1 MTHRI
6 GIAGFSHE
14 TVSFWPGVTSLEAFE
29 RDSLYGE
36 NIIEKGRNT
45 NSCIGGFIDVC
56 EKNDVKLVPVVAASG
71 GATATV
77 ADEVYDHYVPLM
89 VERFREEKDNLD
101 GILLSLHGAMATE
114 SRTDPETDA
123 VREIRGAV
131 GYEMPIMVTLDLHGN
146 KDENLI
152 KEATAVFGYHSS
164 PHVDQAETGRRAAW
178 CMLNKLKGKLSPVCA
193 WKKPGIVVPSVF
205 SATTLSPAKD
215 LIDRVKWW
223 MDKSSVIDATILF
236 GFAWS
241 DVNNLGMS
249 AIAVTDNDP
258 KLAQR
263 IVDDLSALSYDKRD
277 MLTGIKNESLYGLKN
292 GIKTAIEKAEKA
304 SKPIIILDHAD
315 RSNDTTYVLREL
327 FKQGAN
333 NTAVPVFYDPES
345 AQKCVEVGE
354 GSEIELNIGAS
365 TGWRDGGK
373 LKVKGEV
380 LWAGEAKYVG
390 TGPMTIN
397 REIDLGLSGILQVE
411 GLWIQLVSRR
421 RSLIDDD
428 PMKQFG
434 YDPMSFEII
443 VSKSKTH
450 FRAVY
455 EELGEDIIIVDAP
468 GQCPA
473 DLSHFDFVNVKK
485 DLYSTI
491 KKKNMKKG

>member
-1 MTHRI
+1 MTYRI
-6 GIAGFSHE
+6 GVAGFSHE

-29 RDSLYGE
+29 QYSAYGE
-36 NIIEKGRNT
+36 DIITKGRDT
-45 NSCIGGFIDVC
+45 NSCIGGFIEICDKEGV
-56 EKNDVKLVPVVAASG
+56 ELAPVVAGSG

-89 VERFREEKDNLD
+89 VKGFREEKDRLD

-123 VREIRGAV
+123 VREIREVV

-146 KDENLI
+146 KDERLL

-164 PHVDQAETGRRAAW
+164 PHVDQAETGRRAAR
-178 CMLNKLKGKLSPVCA
+178 CMMKTLREELTTVCA

-215 LIDRVKWW
+215 LIDRVRWW
-223 MDKSSVIDATILF
+223 MEKPGVIDATVLF

-241 DVNNLGMS
+241 DVENLGMS
-249 AIAVTDNDP
+249 AIAVTDDDP
-258 KLAQR
+258 ELAQQ
-263 IVDDLSALSYDKRD
+263 IVDDLSKLAYERRD
-277 MLTGIKNESLYGLKN
+277 MLTGIRNESLYKLEEGVRV
-292 GIKTAIEKAEKA
+292 AIEKAKTA
-304 SKPIIILDHAD
+304 QKPVVILDHAD
-315 RSNDTTYVLREL
+315 RSNDTTYVISEL
-327 FKQGAN
+327 LKQGAKK
-333 NTAVPVFYDPES
+333 TAVPVIYDPES
-345 AQKCVEVGE
+345 AEKCVEAGVGAVV
-354 GSEIELNIGAS
+354 ELDVGAS

-397 REIDLGLSGILQVE
+397 REMNLGPTGIVQVD
-411 GLWIQLVSRR
+411 GVWLQLVSRLH
-421 RSLIDDD
+421 SLIDDD
-428 PMKQFG
+428 PMKQFD
-434 YDPMSFEII
+434 YDPSGFDII
-443 VSKSKTH
+443 VTKSKTH

-455 EELGEDIIIVDAP
+455 EELGEEIIIVDAP

-473 DLSHFDFVNVKK
+473 DLSHFDYKNVPKG
-485 DLYSTI
+485 LYSTLRQ
-491 KKKNMKKG
+491 